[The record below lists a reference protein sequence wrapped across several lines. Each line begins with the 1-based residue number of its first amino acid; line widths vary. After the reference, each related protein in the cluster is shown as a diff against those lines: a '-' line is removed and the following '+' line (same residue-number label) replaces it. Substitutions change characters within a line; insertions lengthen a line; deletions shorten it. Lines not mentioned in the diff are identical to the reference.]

1 MNQAKTSF
9 EELSK
14 KMDEFDKQRDWLG
27 LDPAD
32 LAKSI
37 VLEAAE
43 LLELYQWDNTLNKRN
58 QKIPQKDK
66 QEIAF
71 EVADI
76 LIYLLKFC
84 REEKIDIVE
93 ATLQKLEKAGK
104 KYPADYKKG
113 GHDAEEYL
121 RIKKAHRKNPIK

>member
-1 MNQAKTSF
+1 MNQSTTSF

-14 KMDEFDKQRDWLG
+14 KLDAFDKERDWIG

-37 VLEAAE
+37 ILEAAE
-43 LLELYQWDNTLNKRN
+43 LLEYYQWDNSLTKRS
-58 QKIPQKDK
+58 KEIPAKDK

-71 EVADI
+71 EAADI

-84 REEKIDIVE
+84 REAKIDIVD
-93 ATLQKLEKAGK
+93 ATLQKLEKVAK
-104 KYPADYKKG
+104 KYPADYRQG
-113 GHDAEEYL
+113 IHDHDEYL
-121 RIKKAHRKNPIK
+121 RIKKAHRK

>member
-14 KMDEFDKQRDWLG
+14 KLDAFDKERDWIG

-43 LLELYQWDNTLNKRN
+43 LLELYQWDNSLTKRG
-58 QKIPQKDK
+58 KDIPAKDK
-66 QEIAF
+66 QKIAF

-84 REEKIDIVE
+84 RESKIDIVD
-93 ATLQKLEKAGK
+93 ATLQKLEKVGK
-104 KYPADYKKG
+104 KYPAG
-113 GHDAEEYL
+113 SNPVHDAEEYL
-121 RIKKAHRKNPIK
+121 KIKKAHRN

>member
-14 KMDEFDKQRDWLG
+14 KLDEFDKQRDWIG

-43 LLELYQWDNTLNKRN
+43 LLELYQWDNTLNKRDK
-58 QKIPQKDK
+58 KIPSKDK

-84 REEKIDIVE
+84 REEKIDIVA
-93 ATLQKLEKAGK
+93 ATLEKLEKAGQ
-104 KYPADYKKG
+104 KYPANSQKTQ
-113 GHDAEEYL
+113 HDHNEYL
-121 RIKKAHRKNPIK
+121 RIKKAHRN